1 MSKKNKLDADR
12 MMLNNLSFMGK
23 FGIKS
28 IQMGSTNY
36 KKKGKSA
43 LEITT
48 IRKFKKNK

>member
-1 MSKKNKLDADR
+1 MSKTNKLDADK
-12 MMLNNLSFMGK
+12 MMLNNLNFMEK

-28 IQMGSTNY
+28 IQIGSTNY

-48 IRKFKKNK
+48 LRKVKK